1 MKSVYVFLPSV
12 MAVKKFV
19 ECLSPLD
26 GQFDLVDGRF
36 IVDARSLMG
45 IFALDLTVPIE
56 LRIEKATAQVMDA
69 IDVFIVEDSC
79 MVSNSSAPCTTT
91 ASV

>member
-45 IFALDLTVPIE
+45 IFAMDLTVPIE
-56 LRIEKATAQVMDA
+56 LRIEKATVQALDA
-69 IDVFIVEDSC
+69 IDTFIVKDSC
-79 MVSNSSAPCTTT
+79 MECEASKPC
-91 ASV
+91 AAVV

>member
-12 MAVKKFV
+12 AAVKKFV

-45 IFALDLTVPIE
+45 IFAMDLTVPIE
-56 LRIEKATAQVMDA
+56 LRIEKATAQAMDA
-69 IDVFIVEDSC
+69 IDAFIVKDSC
-79 MVSNSSAPCTTT
+79 MECEASKPC
-91 ASV
+91 AAVV